1 MRMPMK
7 ASFLG
12 ACLSIVL
19 VSSLSA
25 QTAGPKAFGT
35 SDYTVTTIAGI
46 GFVPGRN
53 DIVYSTTGSLGRFVN
68 ASATQV
74 QFFSAL
80 EIPAGAVIDFIG
92 FNNNND
98 GTANVMAVHLF
109 QRDNTGTLTPLFSL
123 DNTPHNSWVTDINP
137 APLGIL
143 WQGSQGTGNTL
154 TLEIEVAP
162 SANTQFFGQVEVW
175 WKRSISPAPATATFP
190 DVPTSDIGFQ
200 YVEALVASG
209 ITGGCG
215 GGNYCPDN
223 PVTRRQMA
231 IFLTKALGLH
241 WPK

>member
-1 MRMPMK
+1 MRTSTK
-7 ASFLG
+7 VLFLG

-19 VSSLSA
+19 TASLGA
-25 QTAGPKAFGT
+25 QSRTPQNFGT
-35 SDYTVTTIAGI
+35 TDYTVTTISGI

-80 EIPAGAVIDFIG
+80 DLPAGAVIDFIG

-98 GTANVMAVHLF
+98 GTPNVMAVHLF
-109 QRDNTGTLTPLFSL
+109 ERDDTGTLTPLFSL
-123 DNTPHNSWVTDINP
+123 DNTPHSSWVTDINP

-143 WQGSQGTGNTL
+143 WPGSLGTGLTL
-154 TLEIEVAP
+154 TLEIEIAP

-175 WKRSISPAPATATFP
+175 WKRSVSPAPLTPTFG
-190 DVPTSDIGFQ
+190 DVPASHPFFQ
-200 YVEALVASG
+200 YIEALAASG

-215 GGNYCPDN
+215 GGNYCPN
-223 PVTRRQMA
+223 NNVTRGQMA
-231 IFLTKALGLH
+231 VFLAKALGLH
-241 WPK
+241 WPD